1 MDADTDGPSL
11 HRSLEASQHVE
22 ERFAQAMKH
31 EAYMKYPKMY
41 GKCWDIIY
49 IYYNII

>member
-11 HRSLEASQHVE
+11 HRSLEE
-22 ERFAQAMKH
+22 H

-49 IYYNII
+49 I